1 MHYQQLIRELFE
13 HILRGWDASGDT
25 DTAFRSQV
33 QDMLGK
39 LDDGVHVGSWGQLQE
54 WKLDID
60 VRNDT
65 HRHLSHLVGWYPG
78 FSVSGIYGAN
88 KTVTDA
94 VATTLYSRGT
104 GVEDQNT
111 GWGKVWRSACWAR
124 LNNTDEAYYEVK
136 LAIQNNFAGNGL
148 DLYNGG
154 VPFQIDA
161 NFGLP
166 AAILAMLIRDL
177 DRASDDTRP
186 QAVLLGPAI
195 PASWGGGDVSGM
207 RLRGGGTVDFAW
219 DSTGM
224 VTSCRV
230 DKTGRG
236 KSAPD
241 LTFFVKGGR
250 AISCTSSN

>member
-13 HILRGWDASGDT
+13 HILRGWESSGDT
-25 DTAFRSQV
+25 DMAFRSQV
-33 QDMLGK
+33 QDKLAK

-60 VRNDT
+60 VQNDT

-78 FSVSGIYGAN
+78 FSVSGIYGFN

-94 VATTLYSRGT
+94 VTTTLYSRGT

-166 AAILAMLIRDL
+166 AAMLAMLIRDL
-177 DRASDDTRP
+177 DRASDDMRP

-195 PASWGGGDVSGM
+195 PASWGGGSVSGM
-207 RLRGGGTVDFAW
+207 RLRGGGTVDFTW
-219 DSTGM
+219 DSTGT

-236 KSAPD
+236 RNAPA

-250 AISCTSSN
+250 AISC